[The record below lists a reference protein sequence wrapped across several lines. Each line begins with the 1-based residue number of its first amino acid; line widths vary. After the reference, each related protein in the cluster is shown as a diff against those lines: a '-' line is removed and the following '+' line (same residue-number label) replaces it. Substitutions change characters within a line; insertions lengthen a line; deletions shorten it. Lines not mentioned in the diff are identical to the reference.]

1 MGTLCKNCPFKD
13 IKAVRKEIGESDAEF
28 KSCTDLFV
36 RKYHNSCV
44 LYNINEDGKD

>member
-13 IKAVRKEIGESDAEF
+13 IKSMRKEIGESDAELN
-28 KSCTDLFV
+28 SCTDLFA

-44 LYNINEDGKD
+44 IYNIEEDNNN